1 MAQIEKNKW
10 TAEDSAFFAG
20 AESFWYTLHDIPGIQ
35 NRLLLWG
42 FKMGFDEMVEDQQKK
57 VNILIDAHSQ
67 IAESIKLK
75 QILKVVLAVGNYLN
89 ASSKKNGEANGI
101 RLEVLSKLDGTKGA
115 DGGYSL
121 LMYIY
126 ELINDKYPD
135 SENIHEDF
143 TLLPEAAKQDI
154 EALQGE
160 IEKIRDEVGTMST
173 NLNELK
179 AQYAAKASCSSTDE
193 RKDKFIEVMD
203 EWIKEAV
210 QESTQLLDGFTKSI
224 KDIIDLAISY
234 GEKKSVTVEN
244 FFSIWTN
251 FLSSWGKA
259 RTAIRK
265 RIAAAKKQVKLE
277 EKKRALKAKLERRAN
292 KKALKKQGVIKS
304 KQDVK
309 DHQRRMTLVSN
320 LVRKNVKQKKEK
332 LSHESRLGLKS
343 RHHSIILQ
351 TLRYVC
357 KHCESEIQDKMQASG
372 EYCHKCWINP
382 DDKATGNIKLKQLK
396 WLSSQRQDPQCKFGH
411 SGTCVAEKQISNPLL
426 AGIMEIRKTAGVGG
440 AGHSA
445 HFQGSKANKRMLP
458 MQFSKSAG
466 EGPNGQ
472 SALSVPL
479 KVGRADSGGTIH
491 HLLGGHQHRRGKSS
505 NQRKEYEALGHTVTD
520 VHFHQLAES
529 LQEWRKN
536 EFDPATAP
544 EMPSI
549 GVAQAK
555 VKARNNQMAQNKKRK
570 TQFGNNISADVG
582 AGFGTGNVVTDK
594 YKQKLRGNRRHRKK
608 GTTSSS
614 SSNKRSVQFSTN
626 VSDVPNGDTSLEK
639 DDTLSPLGQL
649 KNLRITAEKGARRS
663 GPKDIVLSLSPST
676 SHSNS
681 FSNHSHQGG
690 RGHQAKGSVFM
701 DSGSHGR
708 GSQGSQRG
716 FRHSGTFNRHRKNSN
731 SGAASP
737 RQAAQNTM
745 RRRRSTIEHNVH
757 VETFKLRDE
766 QKEQMDN
773 PEFIT
778 ELRQTFTPFGSFT
791 YDAMNMTVGLVLIAQ
806 RMRKDAFAFLETRLG
821 PIDTNTGGFDSGDD
835 DLKTPIG
842 ESPRSSP
849 RVSFGSRSDQR
860 RFLLT
865 DMQLEVL
872 SSTQF
877 MQQIV
882 QDFTHFGTLNVHEDE
897 LVLESYKRSR
907 TIAAC
912 QKLERRLGALWTV
925 EEVAQCMEDFGR
937 SEDDLESRSEQ
948 LKFLGSMV
956 QTVSSGARFR
966 KHRKHGKAAH
976 RWVLIDKDRLYWK
989 ENTGAQN
996 QKTRS
1001 FNLAKIVAIQPGKH
1015 TSALKNAEDV
1025 EDSQCFSVVSK
1036 KHVTLDLSGE
1046 DDNTVL
1052 KWIVYLTAY
1061 NRHYKQQ
1068 ANAAQA
1074 QKSMSNVH
1082 TPKT

>member
-224 KDIIDLAISY
+224 KAIIDLAVSY
-234 GEKKSVTVEN
+234 GEKKSVTVEDFFAIWIN
-244 FFSIWTN
+244 FMC
-251 FLSSWGKA
+251 SWGKA
-259 RTAIRK
+259 RTAIKK
-265 RIAAAKKQVKLE
+265 RIAAAKKQAKLE
-277 EKKRALKAKLERRAN
+277 EKKRALKAKLECRAN
-292 KKALKKQGVIKS
+292 KKALKKKGVIKS

-440 AGHSA
+440 AG
-445 HFQGSKANKRMLP
+445 QANKRMLP

-529 LQEWRKN
+529 LQDWRKN

-549 GVAQAK
+549 ALAQAQ

-570 TQFGNNISADVG
+570 TQFENNISADVG
-582 AGFGTGNVVTDK
+582 ASVTGNAVTDK
-594 YKQKLRGNRRHRKK
+594 YKKRLRGNKRHRKK
-608 GTTSSS
+608 GGAT

-626 VSDVPNGDTSLEK
+626 VSDVNGDTSLDK

-676 SHSNS
+676 SHSDS
-681 FSNHSHQGG
+681 FANHVHPTGD
-690 RGHQAKGSVFM
+690 RAKRSVFM
-701 DSGSHGR
+701 DSGSSHGGGR
-708 GSQGSQRG
+708 FGRVG
-716 FRHSGTFNRHRKNSN
+716 FGQSGTFNRHRKSSN
-731 SGAASP
+731 SGAESP
-737 RQAAQNTM
+737 RQAVQNAM

-766 QKEQMDN
+766 QKEQMNN
-773 PEFIT
+773 PEFIRN
-778 ELRQTFTPFGSFT
+778 LRQGFTPFGSFA

-821 PIDTNTGGFDSGDD
+821 PIDTNTGGDD
-835 DLKTPIG
+835 DLTTVTDGDPN
-842 ESPRSSP
+842 PL
-849 RVSFGSRSDQR
+849 VSVGSKSDQR

-937 SEDDLESRSEQ
+937 SEDDLESRLEQ

-956 QTVSSGARFR
+956 QTMSSGARFR

-976 RWVLIDKDRLYWK
+976 RWVLVDKDRLYWK

-1015 TSALKNAEDV
+1015 TSALKNADDV
-1025 EDSQCFSVVSK
+1025 EDLQCFSIVSK

-1046 DDNTVL
+1046 DDDTVRN
-1052 KWIVYLTAY
+1052 WIVYLTAY

-1074 QKSMSNVH
+1074 EKSMSNAALH
-1082 TPKT
+1082 PKT